1 MSLYDDEDLGAPPT
15 ELAVGWSS
23 GLKMM
28 QSQKKP
34 LTPNPRGPQK
44 STFTP
49 TLNKP
54 RSTFTSPKL
63 APVIDLKSKRPIEEV
78 SRPKASFQKPDRV
91 KFTVRYNVKF
101 TIFLM
106 FRFHRQCE
114 LFHQHKL
121 PYNHLT
127 SQIS

>member
-1 MSLYDDEDLGAPPT
+1 MGEKNWNCKQKSILEKKWKSCLWACDLKHKNMSLYDDEDLGAPPT

-91 KFTVRYNVKF
+91 NF
-101 TIFLM
+101 
-106 FRFHRQCE
+106 
-114 LFHQHKL
+114 
-121 PYNHLT
+121 
-127 SQIS
+127 S